1 MKNNIKIVTEEELP
15 KLKNIYYNFGSKE
28 LKVGDSV
35 GVIMVEVDNKTMKI
49 HTFVFAENGC
59 CYILTE
65 NKERESN
72 KINT

>member
-1 MKNNIKIVTEEELP
+1 MNNIRIVTEEELP
-15 KLKNIYYNFGSKE
+15 KLKNIYYDFGTKE

-35 GVIMVEVDNKTMKI
+35 GVIMVEVDDKTMKI

-65 NKERESN
+65 NKERATNQTN
-72 KINT
+72 K